1 VIALLSFK
9 NVYKRLYGA
18 YRGVKMTN
26 SQETFD
32 NLVKQLRKAPRS
44 KSGRSKKYSIELR
57 NDVVAYLAEF
67 PEAINDMAKQAGV
80 AKASIKYWIDAVKPA
95 EEEVRRIMVNAGL
108 IEDVTASNVLRTQ
121 IEDMQR
127 TLEMI
132 VELEQRG
139 YVVLKK

>member
-1 VIALLSFK
+1 
-9 NVYKRLYGA
+9 
-18 YRGVKMTN
+18 MTN